1 MGSAIEYYEFTA
13 YGFLAVVFAPL
24 FFPTDNP
31 AAATLS
37 ALAIFGGGYL
47 ARPLG
52 GVVFGALGD
61 RLGRKPVLLV
71 TIFLMGFAS
80 MAIGLI
86 PTYAQIG
93 LIAPLLL
100 LLLRVLQG
108 LSAGGEFTGAQ
119 TYIVEMAPPK
129 KRGVYGSL
137 PALGI
142 CIGFASGALMV
153 GAVTLFTT
161 PEQMTSWGWRI
172 PFLVCIPLTVVCL
185 LIRRHLEEAPGFQEI
200 SEREETAKNPVRDVL
215 RSHFPAVLK
224 VIGLAIAILGPAFLG
239 KLYMAI
245 FLVQERGLDKATVY
259 FTLGGL
265 LALSACAYP
274 VMGSLSDRIGRRP
287 LVLAG
292 CAAYLVMSLPL
303 FLVTTSTSSL
313 WAVAPVLL
321 CFVLIEAAMSGAVYT
336 TIAELF
342 PEKVRYTG
350 TSVGFNI
357 GAIIAAGFGPYISA
371 QLVAATGSQISP
383 AFWGIGCALLGIIVY
398 FTLAETSES
407 TKDPVLAPEETSVT
421 RVDASA

>member
-1 MGSAIEYYEFTA
+1 
-13 YGFLAVVFAPL
+13 
-24 FFPTDNP
+24 
-31 AAATLS
+31 
-37 ALAIFGGGYL
+37 
-47 ARPLG
+47 
-52 GVVFGALGD
+52 
-61 RLGRKPVLLV
+61 
-71 TIFLMGFAS
+71 
-80 MAIGLI
+80 
-86 PTYAQIG
+86 
-93 LIAPLLL
+93 
-100 LLLRVLQG
+100 
-108 LSAGGEFTGAQ
+108 
-119 TYIVEMAPPK
+119 
-129 KRGVYGSL
+129 
-137 PALGI
+137 
-142 CIGFASGALMV
+142 MV

-383 AFWGIGCALLGIIVY
+383 PFG
-398 FTLAETSES
+398 ES
-407 TKDPVLAPEETSVT
+407 
-421 RVDASA
+421 DAHC